1 MSREVVDM
9 AVLTVQ
15 RITQDGVTPSF
26 VSADVGGDEFANG
39 GRTFFYVKNGGASQI
54 TVTVDSV
61 KQCNFGFDHDLT
73 VDIPAGE
80 ERIIGPFDPGRFN
93 NSSARVA
100 VSYSDVTSVTVAA
113 LEV

>member
-1 MSREVVDM
+1 L

-15 RITQDGVTPSF
+15 KISHAGLNPNF
-26 VSADVGGDEFANG
+26 VAADVGGDEFANG
-39 GRTFFYVKNGGASQI
+39 GRTMLYVKNEGASQI
-54 TVTVDSV
+54 TVTIDSA
-61 KQCNFGFDHDLT
+61 KPCNYGFDHDLT

-80 ERIIGPFDPGRFN
+80 DRIVGPFDPSRFN

-100 VSYSDVTSVTVAA
+100 VTYSDVTSVTVAA